1 MSARAHETDRA
12 CTIELDVSE
21 APDAYYVC
29 TRDAA
34 GISSTYWKASM
45 TATTQSS
52 SPRRFRVIARMP

>member
-1 MSARAHETDRA
+1 MQRTFRMSCRAHETDHPDA

-21 APDAYYVC
+21 AADAYDVC

-52 SPRRFRVIARMP
+52 SP

>member
-1 MSARAHETDRA
+1 MRPITPNA
-12 CTIELDVSE
+12 CTIELDVGE
-21 APDAYYVC
+21 APDTYYVC

-52 SPRRFRVIARMP
+52 SP